1 MRSVNKIILVGNV
14 AADPEV
20 RQTAKGTTVATFP
33 LATSRDFT
41 SNGEKKKVTDFH
53 RVVAWSKLGEICG
66 KYLEKGKAVY
76 VEGMVINRAYEKDG
90 ERRYVTEIRADEVN
104 MLSYKKTNEKEQIVI
119 LTPPNNE

>member
-1 MRSVNKIILVGNV
+1 MRSVNKIILVGNL

-20 RQTAKGTTVATFP
+20 RQTAKGTTIATFP
-33 LATSRDFT
+33 VATNRDFT

-53 RVVAWSKLGEICG
+53 RVVAWGKLGEICG

-76 VEGMVINRAYEKDG
+76 IEGMVINRAFEREG

-104 MLSYKKTNEKEQIVI
+104 MLSFKKDHDREQVSIAA
-119 LTPPNNE
+119 PDAA

>member
-1 MRSVNKIILVGNV
+1 MRSVNKLILVGNL

-33 LATSRDFT
+33 VATNRDFT

-53 RVVAWSKLGEICG
+53 RVVAWGKLGEICG

-76 VEGMVINRAYEKDG
+76 IEGMVINRAYEKEG

-104 MLSYKKTNEKEQIVI
+104 MLSFKKDRDREQVSIAS
-119 LTPPNNE
+119 PDAA